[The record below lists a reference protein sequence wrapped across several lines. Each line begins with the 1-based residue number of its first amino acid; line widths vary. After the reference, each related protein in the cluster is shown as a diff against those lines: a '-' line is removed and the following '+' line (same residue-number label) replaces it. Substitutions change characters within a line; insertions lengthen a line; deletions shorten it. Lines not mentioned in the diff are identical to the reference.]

1 MGTPRLLSRTDPSV
15 SVPGARQ
22 PSLAAPR
29 LTARQHAL
37 VLAASCVLTA
47 LFTYPLIKDPGHL
60 LPVHKDPLM
69 YAWTMVS
76 NVHRLLSAPLQVFH
90 GNTFYPNGNSVAY
103 TDFLLTPTLFPAGP
117 VYLLTGNPVLQYNV
131 TLLVW
136 WALSAWAMY
145 LLAFALL
152 RSHAGAALAAVA
164 FAFCP
169 FRTDF
174 FLEFQ
179 MQLAFPIPLALLCL
193 WRSRRWPRC
202 TTRSFSV
209 CAWPPATRA
218 WARRGAGRGDT
229 GARRSPCRGRR
240 QLGLSR
246 RAWG

>member
-22 PSLAAPR
+22 PS
-29 LTARQHAL
+29 
-37 VLAASCVLTA
+37 
-47 LFTYPLIKDPGHL
+47 
-60 LPVHKDPLM
+60 
-69 YAWTMVS
+69 
-76 NVHRLLSAPLQVFH
+76 LSAPLQVFH

-103 TDFLLTPTLFPAGP
+103 TDFLLTPTFFPAGP

-193 WRSRRWPRC
+193 WRFLEGHRWRHVFGIVAC
-202 TTRSFSV
+202 VWIEALASIYY
-209 CAWPPATRA
+209 AII
-218 WARRGAGRGDT
+218 
-229 GARRSPCRGRR
+229 
-240 QLGLSR
+240 LGLCLVVVSGLHLILR
-246 RAWG
+246 PGAWGW